1 MKICIK
7 VIIYSDSR
15 LLWLRNRT
23 FQRSPYRVQNETVSW
38 LSFDIVPYPKF
49 TDNLWAIR
57 VFWVSKTISKNLK
70 VTWLIVCAAQ
80 VDKNLT
86 FTSEQNYGNNLRLL
100 WMVISK
106 TRSLF
111 KPRFKANF
119 KTNVKLFLIS
129 LIIDL
134 IIFSAGNLTNW
145 AWFGELVMSQFDNHS
160 YTLMVSKGGAHFY
173 HFPKFI

>member
-1 MKICIK
+1 M
-7 VIIYSDSR
+7 DSR
-15 LLWLRNRT
+15 MLWLRNRT
-23 FQRSPYRVQNETVSW
+23 IQRSWWCVQNATVS
-38 LSFDIVPYPKF
+38 LLTSYIKPCILNFSTRFLKDFEV
-49 TDNLWAIR
+49 
-57 VFWVSKTISKNLK
+57 LK
-70 VTWLIVCAAQ
+70 VTWLIVCASEG
-80 VDKNLT
+80 DKNLT
-86 FTSEQNYGNNLRLL
+86 FSFEQNYGNNLRLL